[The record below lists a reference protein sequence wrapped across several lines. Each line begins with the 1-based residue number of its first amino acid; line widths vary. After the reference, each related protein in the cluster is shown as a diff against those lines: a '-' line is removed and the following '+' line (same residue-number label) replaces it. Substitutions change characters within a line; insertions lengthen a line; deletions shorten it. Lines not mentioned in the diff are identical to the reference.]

1 MHFREHR
8 GSLLVVLDNEEDY
21 SLEIG
26 ILSKQWFYCATGGC
40 AAFAVSP
47 NAVPPQF
54 QKALAGRRA
63 AIIVE
68 KDIFD
73 LLSAEELSAVL
84 DHEHGHIIKN
94 HVFLIESGQITV
106 SMKLENEAD
115 SYSLLFNK
123 KRHLISSL
131 FKLMRQQIQ
140 LTNRLSRYLPITQK
154 LYVKMTMTI
163 NSMKHIT
170 VRGLN
175 ILTA

>member
-8 GSLLVVLDNEEDY
+8 GSLLIVLDNEEDY

-26 ILSKQWFYCATGGC
+26 IVSKQWFYFSMGGC

-54 QKALAGRRA
+54 QAALAGRRA

-73 LLSAEELSAVL
+73 ILSAEELSAVL

-94 HVFLIESGQITV
+94 HVFRALNGQITV
-106 SMKLENEAD
+106 SMQLENEAD
-115 SYSLLFNK
+115 LYSLFFNK

-131 FKLMRQQIQ
+131 FKLMRQQAQ
-140 LTNRLSRYLPITQK
+140 ATNMISRQMPITQK
-154 LYVKMTMTI
+154 LFFKMTMTI
-163 NSMKHIT
+163 NSVKQIT
-170 VRGLN
+170 GRGLN
-175 ILTA
+175 ILTS